1 MQEPIRLVVGL
12 GNPGSEHEGNRHNVG
27 FWFLQ
32 LLARQYGGQFKAESK
47 FHGAACRVMVG
58 GSECWLLQPATFMNR
73 SGQAVS
79 SLARYF
85 KIAPEQMLVVHDEL
99 DLPVGTTR
107 LKWSGG
113 SGGHN
118 GLKDIISA
126 MNGRDFWRLRV
137 GIGHPGDSRLVTDY
151 VLKNPSR
158 SDEGKIMETL
168 EEAAVLFPKLLAGEQ
183 QQMMHRLHSDE

>member
-12 GNPGSEHEGNRHNVG
+12 GNPGSEHAGNRHNVG
-27 FWFLQ
+27 FWLLQ
-32 LLARQYGGQFKAESK
+32 LLACQYGGQFKAESK
-47 FHGAACRVMVG
+47 FHGAACRVMVD

-126 MNGRDFWRLRV
+126 MNGPGFWRLRV

-158 SDEGKIMETL
+158 SDENKIMETL
-168 EEAAVLFPKLLAGEQ
+168 EEAAALFPQLLSGEQ
-183 QQMMHRLHSDE
+183 QQVMHRLHSDE

>member
-12 GNPGSEHEGNRHNVG
+12 GNPGSEHEWNRHNVG

-32 LLARQYGGQFKAESK
+32 LLARQYSGQFKAESK
-47 FHGAACRVMVG
+47 FHGAACRIMVD
-58 GSECWLLQPATFMNR
+58 GSECWLLQPTTFMNR

-85 KIAPEQMLVVHDEL
+85 KIAPEQMLVAHDEL

-113 SGGHN
+113 AGGHN

-158 SDEGKIMETL
+158 SDEAKIMETL

-183 QQMMHRLHSDE
+183 QQVMHRLHSDD